1 MVEIGT
7 VSEIA
12 RITIRLSAAFAV
24 LGVALTYLYIILTDA
39 SNPMKVLW
47 SAALSLGVA
56 VVFLIMWTMSRDVIR
71 DRERELKRV

>member
-12 RITIRLSAAFAV
+12 KISIRLSAAFAIM
-24 LGVALTYLYIILTDA
+24 GVGLTYLYIILTDA

-56 VVFLIMWTMSRDVIR
+56 VAFLIMWTMSRDIIR
-71 DRERELKRV
+71 DRERELRRV

>member
-12 RITIRLSAAFAV
+12 KISIRFSAAFAV
-24 LGVALTYLYIILTDA
+24 LGIALTYLYIGLTDA

-47 SAALSLGVA
+47 AAGLSLGVA
-56 VVFLIMWTMSRDVIR
+56 VAFLIMWTMSRDIIR
-71 DRERELKRV
+71 DRDRELKRV

>member
-12 RITIRLSAAFAV
+12 KISIRFSAAFAV
-24 LGVALTYLYIILTDA
+24 LGIGLTYLYIGLTDA

-47 SAALSLGVA
+47 AAGLSLGVA
-56 VVFLIMWTMSRDVIR
+56 VAFLIMWTMSRDIIR
-71 DRERELKRV
+71 DRDRELKRV

>member
-12 RITIRLSAAFAV
+12 KISIRFSAAFAV
-24 LGVALTYLYIILTDA
+24 LGIGLTYLYIGLTDA

-47 SAALSLGVA
+47 AAGLSLGVA
-56 VVFLIMWTMSRDVIR
+56 VAFLIMWTMSRDIIRDR
-71 DRERELKRV
+71 DRERKRV